1 MVKKSDIGGKRLIGL
16 SPQAWGRW
24 VTGDKTIKVQEI
36 INSEL
41 QWIERESDVL
51 LKAHSPECGDFI
63 LLNELQLRHD
73 AKMPR
78 RMRAYAALV
87 EEKYGLLVYPVVVN
101 ILQPGPTEIIR
112 SRYESEIMGCRAYQD
127 YRVINLWEIEAETVF
142 EQNLSSLLP
151 FVPILKG
158 GNSEVNLRQALLNL
172 RKNQVLGDLEPLLSF
187 FASFVFDIP
196 LVQQMMRWDMTVL
209 RESPWYN
216 EILKEGLQ
224 EGLQKG
230 RQEGLQ
236 EGELRGEQRGRQEGL
251 QEGRQEGRQEGQRKI
266 ILLLLNHKFDGIESP
281 VVERINR
288 LSLEQLEAMGESLL
302 DFRQISDLEAWLKD
316 AEKSNDLKPQVDIQ
330 NGNQLDV

>member
-1 MVKKSDIGGKRLIGL
+1 MAKKSDIGGKRLIGL
-16 SPQAWGRW
+16 NPEAWGRW

-36 INSEL
+36 LNSEL

-51 LKAHSPECGDFI
+51 LKVHSPECGDFI

-78 RMRAYAALV
+78 RMRAYTALV

-101 ILQPGPTEIIR
+101 ILQPGSTETIP
-112 SRYESEIMGCRAYQD
+112 SCYESEIMGCRAYQD

-158 GNSEVNLRQALLNL
+158 GNSEANLRQALLSL
-172 RKNQVLGDLEPLLSF
+172 RQDEVLKDLEPLLSF

-209 RESPWYN
+209 QESPWYN
-216 EILKEGLQ
+216 EIFT

-230 RQEGLQ
+230 RQEGEVSLV
-236 EGELRGEQRGRQEGL
+236 LRLLMRRFGLLSEQRTEQIRQLSVPQLEDLGEALLEFEGMTT
-251 QEGRQEGRQEGQRKI
+251 E
-266 ILLLLNHKFDGIESP
+266 
-281 VVERINR
+281 
-288 LSLEQLEAMGESLL
+288 LEQYLFGL
-302 DFRQISDLEAWLKD
+302 DA
-316 AEKSNDLKPQVDIQ
+316 
-330 NGNQLDV
+330 

>member
-1 MVKKSDIGGKRLIGL
+1 
-16 SPQAWGRW
+16 
-24 VTGDKTIKVQEI
+24 
-36 INSEL
+36 
-41 QWIERESDVL
+41 
-51 LKAHSPECGDFI
+51 
-63 LLNELQLRHD
+63 
-73 AKMPR
+73 
-78 RMRAYAALV
+78 MRAYAALV

-236 EGELRGEQRGRQEGL
+236 EGLQEGELRGEQRGRQEGL
-251 QEGRQEGRQEGQRKI
+251 QEGRQEGQRKI

>member
-112 SRYESEIMGCRAYQD
+112 NRYESEIMGCRAYQD

-216 EILKEGLQ
+216 EILQ

-230 RQEGLQ
+230 LQKGLQ
-236 EGELRGEQRGRQEGL
+236 EGELRGEQR
-251 QEGRQEGRQEGQRKI
+251 GRQEGQRKI
-266 ILLLLNHKFDGIESP
+266 ILLLLNHKFDGIELP

-302 DFRQISDLEAWLKD
+302 DFKQISDLEAWLKD

>member
-112 SRYESEIMGCRAYQD
+112 NRYESEIMGCRAYQD

-224 EGLQKG
+224 K
-230 RQEGLQ
+230 GLQ
-236 EGELRGEQRGRQEGL
+236 EGELRGEQR
-251 QEGRQEGRQEGQRKI
+251 GRQEGQRKI

-302 DFRQISDLEAWLKD
+302 DFKQISDLEAWLKD

>member
-63 LLNELQLRHD
+63 LLNELQLRYD

-127 YRVINLWEIEAETVF
+127 YRVITAVF
-142 EQNLSSLLP
+142 
-151 FVPILKG
+151 
-158 GNSEVNLRQALLNL
+158 
-172 RKNQVLGDLEPLLSF
+172 
-187 FASFVFDIP
+187 
-196 LVQQMMRWDMTVL
+196 M
-209 RESPWYN
+209 
-216 EILKEGLQ
+216 
-224 EGLQKG
+224 
-230 RQEGLQ
+230 
-236 EGELRGEQRGRQEGL
+236 
-251 QEGRQEGRQEGQRKI
+251 
-266 ILLLLNHKFDGIESP
+266 
-281 VVERINR
+281 
-288 LSLEQLEAMGESLL
+288 
-302 DFRQISDLEAWLKD
+302 
-316 AEKSNDLKPQVDIQ
+316 
-330 NGNQLDV
+330 

>member
-1 MVKKSDIGGKRLIGL
+1 
-16 SPQAWGRW
+16 
-24 VTGDKTIKVQEI
+24 
-36 INSEL
+36 
-41 QWIERESDVL
+41 
-51 LKAHSPECGDFI
+51 
-63 LLNELQLRHD
+63 
-73 AKMPR
+73 
-78 RMRAYAALV
+78 MRAYAALV

-112 SRYESEIMGCRAYQD
+112 NRYESEIMGCRAYQD

-224 EGLQKG
+224 K
-230 RQEGLQ
+230 GLQ
-236 EGELRGEQRGRQEGL
+236 EGELRGEQR
-251 QEGRQEGRQEGQRKI
+251 GRQEGQRKI

-302 DFRQISDLEAWLKD
+302 DFKQISDLEAWLKD